1 MSNVTYLCALSFI
14 PLYKDS
20 SLQVVVPAG
29 SEGPLDIGAILDA
42 CLDPGQGQVLWE
54 QHLTAADLILTHLTN
69 TDPNRPNSETQQ
81 NMPNQYRTFFASKKN
96 NSVKYSSG
104 I

>member
-42 CLDPGQGQVLWE
+42 GLDPGQGQVLWE

-69 TDPNRPNSETQQ
+69 TDAHRHKSRHTSNS
-81 NMPNQYRTFFASKKN
+81 AHS
-96 NSVKYSSG
+96 
-104 I
+104 